1 MTWAHRVFSLQ
12 LFFVRN
18 NQPDST
24 TMSQWNVSKFTCT
37 RNIQQSAE
45 NSTLNI
51 SWKFHFYCWLPE
63 SWWIYVV
70 DISHL
75 HVFVTT
81 CKYIYISIPTTQP
94 YFCPCWIIS
103 SVQQMREEI
112 PHWGALRSAINFYP
126 RKNMCI
132 NESDRLDP
140 GKLSFWTQFM
150 EVLEDDFPF

>member
-1 MTWAHRVFSLQ
+1 MSLLQ
-12 LFFVRN
+12 HV
-18 NQPDST
+18 
-24 TMSQWNVSKFTCT
+24 
-37 RNIQQSAE
+37 NI
-45 NSTLNI
+45 
-51 SWKFHFYCWLPE
+51 
-63 SWWIYVV
+63 
-70 DISHL
+70 
-75 HVFVTT
+75 
-81 CKYIYISIPTTQP
+81 YIYISIPTTQP

-150 EVLEDDFPF
+150 EVLEDDFSFLNRWFFRFDFNFPGCRWMPTCQSPKCRWFFSSKTLLPFLHFKTQFLQNLLLRTHRVPLAVAASK